1 MSHVRDGLER
11 LTMGRVNAV
20 LAILVAVIA
29 WPSASTRVSAE
40 CVSDGG
46 SPSKRLKSYP
56 LVFVGDVRGFEGSFQ
71 PNWLGYR
78 VKFQVIEAFRGIEV
92 GERIVS
98 FVSTAESF
106 AFAPSQRVLVYASR
120 SQDDYSTQ
128 CTATRV
134 VSSDDREVLELR
146 RLSRRPPPAN
156 RVR

>member
-1 MSHVRDGLER
+1 
-11 LTMGRVNAV
+11 MGRVNAA
-20 LAILVAVIA
+20 LAASVAA
-29 WPSASTRVSAE
+29 LALSSASARVSAE
-40 CVSDGG
+40 CISDGG

-56 LVFVGDVRGFEGSFQ
+56 LVFVGDVRGFEGSLQ

-78 VKFQVIEAFRGIEV
+78 VKFQVTEAFRGIDV
-92 GERIVS
+92 GERILS

-120 SQDDYSTQ
+120 SRDDYSTQ

-146 RLSRRPPPAN
+146 RLSRGRAPAN
-156 RVR
+156 RAR